1 MFSEN
6 LAHFL
11 RGPSPAVAQMRP
23 GVVVVQKS
31 ATESLKVRHGPGVW
45 RAGLAATPG
54 TASTLSLCFWTRR
67 SSRAAGADSGRHFH
81 KPYWGDVETC
91 VEYLWNI
98 CGACLRCVCHHVGNG
113 GERQGQRSM
122 GGRRRGCS
130 RGWLAGRGRAEG
142 SPGRGAFHVGG
153 VGCSLGGRGKV
164 CECDCGFALLEGGGM
179 GLFSGWGG

>member
-91 VEYLWNI
+91 VEYLWSLPEVRVSPRWKRWRT
-98 CGACLRCVCHHVGNG
+98 A
-113 GERQGQRSM
+113 RSAEYGRAPAWVLARVARRAGT
-122 GGRRRGCS
+122 GGR
-130 RGWLAGRGRAEG
+130 LAG
-142 SPGRGAFHVGG
+142 
-153 VGCSLGGRGKV
+153 
-164 CECDCGFALLEGGGM
+164 EGGIPRWGG
-179 GLFSGWGG
+179 GLFSWWEGKGL